1 MSSGLGQINLMPLAL
16 TSDAAIRVLRRHPA
30 QSVYSIL
37 KAAVRKIGFK
47 LLRTNTYQ
55 ALEDEVQQLN
65 HVIREYQ
72 LKLERKPDYQT
83 IMAQDQIRAG
93 MADVEPEFLELYI
106 RCREYT
112 MTSWERL
119 YALHKAVQYIVANAI
134 PGDLVECGVWR
145 GGSMRL
151 AAMALLA
158 GGATDRKL
166 YLYDT
171 FEGMTE
177 PTQLDIDLYGN
188 RAIDD
193 WAQIKRRGVRWSYA
207 PLDEVRRTIAATGY
221 PMDKVILVKGPVEAT
236 IPQIIP
242 NKIAL
247 VRLDTDWHASTLH
260 AIEHLYPRLSSHGVL
275 ILDDYGHYKGARQAV
290 DDYLASILPKPLLN
304 RIDYSCRLALK
315 PQDLPS
321 TCS

>member
-1 MSSGLGQINLMPLAL
+1 MSSGLGQIKLMPLAL

-30 QSVYSIL
+30 HSVYSIL

-151 AAMALLA
+151 CRDGASRRRCDRQEALSLRHVR
-158 GGATDRKL
+158 GHDRA
-166 YLYDT
+166 
-171 FEGMTE
+171 
-177 PTQLDIDLYGN
+177 N
-188 RAIDD
+188 AIG
-193 WAQIKRRGVRWSYA
+193 RR
-207 PLDEVRRTIAATGY
+207 PL
-221 PMDKVILVKGPVEAT
+221 
-236 IPQIIP
+236 
-242 NKIAL
+242 
-247 VRLDTDWHASTLH
+247 
-260 AIEHLYPRLSSHGVL
+260 
-275 ILDDYGHYKGARQAV
+275 RQ
-290 DDYLASILPKPLLN
+290 S
-304 RIDYSCRLALK
+304 RH
-315 PQDLPS
+315 
-321 TCS
+321 